1 MSENT
6 KDGTSAEAEE
16 PKSKNNIVRYTMI
29 AAAGL
34 GGVILLIFVVGV
46 VLALLPNPVRTAA
59 RVQVIRD
66 IFLIL
71 MGLESILI
79 IFGLAALIIQVAR
92 LVNLLQNEV
101 QPILKNT
108 QETVNTAKSTAQFV
122 GANVTEPVIKASAF
136 MAGAGVFIREIGGIR
151 RAIRPSRNHAT
162 KEKIEDVAKQTK

>member
-6 KDGTSAEAEE
+6 KDTTSAQAEE
-16 PKSKNNIVRYTMI
+16 SKSKNNIVRYTMI
-29 AAAGL
+29 ASAGL
-34 GGVILLIFVVGV
+34 GGVILLIFIVGV
-46 VLALLPNPVRTAA
+46 ILAILPNPALTAA

-66 IFLIL
+66 AFLIV

-79 IFGLAALIIQVAR
+79 IFGLAALIIQIAR

-108 QETVNTAKSTAQFV
+108 QETVNTAKGTAQFV
-122 GANVTEPVIKASAF
+122 GANVTGPVIKASAF

-151 RAIRPSRNHAT
+151 RAIRPSRNNHA
-162 KEKIEDVAKQTK
+162 KEKIEDVEK